1 MPITI
6 FILIYI
12 YISYYIIYI
21 VLYSYLHIHIPVPI
35 IPWWIKLPINPY
47 QYPYHITTL
56 SCFPFFISPL
66 YHMFWWLN
74 HCQPIIL
81 MVTWCKLYPS
91 NLTISLP
98 PIISTWYP
106 NSWWSVHRQAA
117 LHMISQQLVK
127 CSSTL
132 PHHISPN
139 IIAVLNSFISP
150 TIQKVNHY
158 SNNINY

>member
-1 MPITI
+1 
-6 FILIYI
+6 
-12 YISYYIIYI
+12 
-21 VLYSYLHIHIPVPI
+21 
-35 IPWWIKLPINPY
+35 
-47 QYPYHITTL
+47 
-56 SCFPFFISPL
+56 
-66 YHMFWWLN
+66 MFWWLN

-98 PIISTWYP
+98 PIISTWCP

-139 IIAVLNSFISP
+139 IITVLNSFVSP
-150 TIQKVNHY
+150 SIQIVKHY
-158 SNNINY
+158 SYNKKLLTLLIKFWILTICFVRESNSKQRKFAGGYHGWSSAHYHSGPQKHYVFFNRITPLS